1 MNITITGRNFE
12 VTSDVREYA
21 EKRIKKIEKYFNQLI
36 EVLVVMNVQKLDHI
50 VDILVNGDGVQ
61 FYAIQKAGDMYS
73 SIDLIV
79 DKMEKQISRYKDRQS
94 DHKATV
100 ALEMVEKIDVDNQG
114 IDLLLN
120 QVSNKP
126 KTEVEAFLEMKLEN
140 RDFILFK
147 KGVAEVKS
155 DLDYANK
162 NYAVIYRRGDGFKMV
177 EVPFEQIREARFD
190 PTRFIEC
197 DLHVQSDSPAKPS
210 VKFAPKECCTDIEKI
225 SLADALQRLRA
236 SGGDFLPFFNI
247 ETKSLNVVYKKG
259 KNYEVMVPAF

>member
-12 VTSDVREYA
+12 VTSDIREYA
-21 EKRIKKIEKYFNQLI
+21 GKRIKKIEKYFNQLM

-73 SIDLIV
+73 SIDLII

-94 DHKATV
+94 DRKSV
-100 ALEMVEKIDVDNQG
+100 ELEMVEKIDVDNRG
-114 IDLLLN
+114 VDLLLN

-140 RDFILFK
+140 RGFILFK
-147 KGVAEVKS
+147 KGVADVKS

-162 NYAVIYRRGDGFKMV
+162 NYAVIYRRGDGYRMV
-177 EVPFEQIREARFD
+177 EVPFEQIREASFD
-190 PTRFIEC
+190 PRGFIEC
-197 DLHVQSDSPAKPS
+197 DLHVQSDSPANPR
-210 VKFAPKECCTDIEKI
+210 VKFAPRECCTDIEEI
-225 SLADALQRLRA
+225 SLVDALQRLSA
-236 SGGDFLPFFNI
+236 SGDDFLPFFNI
-247 ETKSLNVVYKKG
+247 ETRSLNVVYKKG
-259 KNYEVMVPAF
+259 KGYEVMVPAF